1 MVAKPV
7 SKTNPQTIPKI
18 VVAGDVCIDW
28 LSIPVESLVTEVDSP
43 PPMNWQ
49 LRGGRHMYAR
59 RGGAWLTADFI
70 EAAVKGSATV
80 CKPEARPHLEAVPP
94 DEIVHSML
102 LLDRFPGKDVKET
115 VWRLREF
122 EGFAGPA

>member
-28 LSIPVESLVTEVDSP
+28 LSIPMETHVTEVDSH

-59 RGGAWLTADFI
+59 RGGAWLTADFA
-70 EAAVKGSATV
+70 EAAVGGSASV
-80 CKPEARPHLEAVPP
+80 LKSAQAEFPLANLPPEK
-94 DEIVHSML
+94 IIHSML
-102 LLDRFPGKDVKET
+102 TLGRNDR
-115 VWRLREF
+115 
-122 EGFAGPA
+122 